1 MEIKLLVKI
10 HGSYRKIVAMCDSN
24 LLGKKFEEGNLQ
36 LEINEHF
43 YEGKEMSEEEIEKLI
58 SVLENESPSYNIVGE
73 KSIELFLKRNLILK
87 EGVKKISGVPYAMI
101 F

>member
-10 HGSYRKIVAMCDSN
+10 HESSRKVVAMCDSN
-24 LLGKKFEEGNLQ
+24 LLGKKFVEGNFQ
-36 LEINEHF
+36 LEINNHF

-58 SVLENESPSYNIVGE
+58 SVLEKDSPSYNIVGE
-73 KSIELFLKRNLILK
+73 KSIGLFLKKNLILK
-87 EGVKKISGVPYAMI
+87 EGVKKIAGVPYAMI